1 MASVHAAGERAVQ
14 LVWEALPAAADG
26 LQPTA
31 YEIHAA
37 EQPPLWRLLRTVAAD
52 DAAAV
57 GDDDHLV
64 CTCDAPRARRTY
76 YYTVRA
82 VNAAGAG
89 GLCHDNRFFAQVRGG
104 VPSAVLRLRCEA
116 VRATADGVLLT
127 LVWNAPVDDGGVEI
141 ERFEARSPALR
152 HTAWRRRDAH
162 SLGKAGSGGWPCMR
176 GGVQVVSKC
185 GSHAQWCT
193 HSAACEETTTAD
205 DGTHRLALTA
215 DAAPLCRVR
224 VRAVNRNG
232 AGAYSDELCVHAL
245 VEE

>member
-52 DAAAV
+52 EAAAV
-57 GDDDHLV
+57 GDAAHLV

-89 GLCHDNRFFAQVRGG
+89 GLCHDNRRGH
-104 VPSAVLRLRCEA
+104 VQDDCSRCTLR
-116 VRATADGVLLT
+116 
-127 LVWNAPVDDGGVEI
+127 
-141 ERFEARSPALR
+141 R
-152 HTAWRRRDAH
+152 HSDCRG
-162 SLGKAGSGGWPCMR
+162 SLGGTRVGPSTFPHLSFFIGRSCRGSPWHRDGPLGCSPLSPQRPTVARKARQSRSGLGCRARIAPCAN
-176 GGVQVVSKC
+176 
-185 GSHAQWCT
+185 H
-193 HSAACEETTTAD
+193 
-205 DGTHRLALTA
+205 
-215 DAAPLCRVR
+215 
-224 VRAVNRNG
+224 
-232 AGAYSDELCVHAL
+232 
-245 VEE
+245 